1 MMMEAKLKSISNMK
15 RHSFLALFLILPLVS
30 CSNSN
35 NEPAFEKKVFCFDS
49 MMEIKLYEGS
59 EEDLNKIEEI
69 FLRFDKLADNYQA
82 RDLTN
87 VYTLNQTNDPVLV
100 SSDLYDLLMVSNL
113 ASTKDA
119 KYFNPLCGSLSKL
132 WKESLKNQ
140 QIPSESAIQSEVS
153 KIQNSSI
160 SLKNDNYVERVGEAE
175 IDLGAIAK
183 GYALDEVKKYLDSKN
198 LSKYLINGGYSSILL
213 GEKNTEDGFF
223 SVGIKDLENY
233 TLSLKKC
240 FVSTSGVSEQ
250 GVKIGDTMYSHIVN
264 PYTGSAVNNYDT
276 VVVISDCGYLGDAIS
291 TSLMMSSIDEIKKV
305 EQSCGVKVIAVKD
318 KTVVY
323 KSE

>member
-1 MMMEAKLKSISNMK
+1 MVAKSKSTFNMK
-15 RHSFLALFLILPLVS
+15 RLSCLALFLILPLVS
-30 CSNSN
+30 CSNV
-35 NEPAFEKKVFCFDS
+35 EEQALEKKVFCFDS

-59 EEDLNKIEEI
+59 EEDLNKIEDI
-69 FLRFDKLADNYQA
+69 FLRFDKLADNFKA

-87 VYTLNQTNDPVLV
+87 VYTLNQTNEPVLV

-119 KYFNPLCGSLSKL
+119 KYFSPLCGSLTNL
-132 WKESLKNQ
+132 WKDSLKNQ
-140 QIPSESAIQSEVS
+140 QIPSEVAIQTEIS

-160 SLKNDNYVERVGEAE
+160 SLLSDNYVQRVGEAE

-223 SVGIKDLENY
+223 SVGIKDFANY
-233 TLSLKKC
+233 SLSLKKC

-250 GVKIGDTMYSHIVN
+250 GVKIGDTTYSHIVN
-264 PYTGSAVNNYDT
+264 PYTGSTINNYDI

-291 TSLMMSSIDEIKKV
+291 TSLMMSSVEEIKKV
-305 EQSCGVKVIAVKD
+305 EQSCGVKVIAIKD
-318 KTVVY
+318 NNIVY